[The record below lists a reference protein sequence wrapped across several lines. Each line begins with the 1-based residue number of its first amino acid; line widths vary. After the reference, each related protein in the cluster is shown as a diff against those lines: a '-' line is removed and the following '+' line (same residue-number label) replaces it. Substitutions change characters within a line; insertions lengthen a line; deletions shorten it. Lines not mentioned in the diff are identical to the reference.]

1 MEIFSE
7 LKDDLRKKVVSSWQ
21 SISESEKDHFINQ
34 ISLAL
39 IVWGSDDVGKK
50 ILVKAIENQFSD
62 GSENLAD
69 FGLYVG
75 SLLRNNDVSDRKD
88 KVHRAK
94 GIIENYR
101 MKNALPSE
109 PHKDIGI

>member
-1 MEIFSE
+1 MDIFSE
-7 LKDDLRKKVVSSWQ
+7 LNGDLKKKVASSWQ
-21 SISESEKDHFINQ
+21 TITESEKDHFINQ

-39 IVWGSDDVGKK
+39 IVWGSDDTGKK
-50 ILVKAIENQFSD
+50 ILVKAIENQFND
-62 GSENLAD
+62 GSSNLAD
-69 FGLYVG
+69 FGLYIKT
-75 SLLRNNDVSDRKD
+75 LLKHDEIADRKD
-88 KVHRAK
+88 KVQRAK

>member
-7 LKDDLRKKVVSSWQ
+7 LNEDLRKKVASSWQ
-21 SISESEKDHFINQ
+21 AISESEKDHFINQ

-50 ILVKAIENQFSD
+50 ILVNVIENQFND
-62 GSENLAD
+62 GSSNLAD
-69 FGLYVG
+69 FGLYVRT
-75 SLLRNNDVSDRKD
+75 LLKSADVAERKD
-88 KVHRAK
+88 KVYRAK